1 MKEERLE
8 LVFPSI
14 EDKDK
19 VNEFVEE
26 FKKNGEKK
34 IPGSAGIER
43 KESFEEWL
51 KNVIDDL
58 SSTKANRVPSTQY
71 LAIRK
76 EDNRL
81 IGMIQIRHS
90 VKIDH
95 LLKTDGH
102 IGDCV
107 RPSERNKGYAT
118 EMINLALLK
127 CKELGIGHVL
137 MTCVKENIASSKTII
152 KNGGVLENEIE
163 YEGSIYQR
171 YWISLKKRYA
181 DGGNKKDI
189 LEKEY
194 KNVRVDNEKFNGNI
208 SLLTIKKVR
217 NEWYVDEENRCILAN
232 NYKWLEIYPDNK
244 NYCITAIY
252 DDKGKIK
259 EWYFDIASDIGET
272 NGIPYED
279 DLYLDVVLIP
289 DGRINILD
297 EDELKSA
304 LDRKEISK
312 EKYDMANK
320 TADKIIEFYGK
331 NLEDLKKFTDK
342 YLKILEN
349 EI

>member
-1 MKEERLE
+1 MEERLE
-8 LVFPSI
+8 LVFPSMEYKDQVI
-14 EDKDK
+14 EVVKECLD
-19 VNEFVEE
+19 
-26 FKKNGEKK
+26 NGEERL
-34 IPGSAGIER
+34 PGSGGIE
-43 KESFEEWL
+43 KQESFEEWL
-51 KNVIDDL
+51 NKITEDL
-58 SSTKANRVPSTQY
+58 SPKKEERVPSTQY

-76 EDNRL
+76 KDKKL
-81 IGMIQIRHS
+81 IGMIQVRHS
-90 VKIDH
+90 VKLDY
-95 LLKTDGH
+95 LFKVGGH

-137 MTCVKENIASSKTII
+137 MTCVKENVASSKTII

-163 YEGSIYQR
+163 YEGKIYQR

-181 DGGNKKDI
+181 DGANKKDI

-194 KNVRVDNEKFNGNI
+194 KNIRVDNEIFNGNI

-252 DDKGKIK
+252 DDKRKIK
-259 EWYFDIASDIGET
+259 EWYFDIASNIGET

-279 DLYLDVVLIP
+279 DLYLDVVIVS

-304 LDRKEISK
+304 LDRMEISI
-312 EKYDMANK
+312 EKYDMAHK
-320 TADKIIEFYGK
+320 TADRIVQYYGK
-331 NLEDLKKFTDK
+331 NLEKLKKFTDK

-349 EI
+349 